1 MRATPSI
8 NQNAYTSALPNFR
21 NLGILLRILL
31 IVNMCGIGAAVIAAP
46 TLFDAWHELLAI
58 SALLQPLLI
67 VTLLALVALNTFL
80 HRLPFFLG
88 AAAVAAIVLAL
99 IGFMDVV
106 ALGRTRDA
114 AIAFERHGVLGLI
127 TAGMLLSYFN
137 LRGRALSPALSEARL
152 QALQAR
158 IRPHFLYNSI
168 NA

>member
-67 VTLLALVALNTFL
+67 VTLLALVALNTLL

-88 AAAVAAIVLAL
+88 AGEHARMSERAVDVEGGKALVEGHRRGEALDEIGDGLVEAPRPDLRVAARLCTRCHVY
-99 IGFMDVV
+99 DV
-106 ALGRTRDA
+106 
-114 AIAFERHGVLGLI
+114 
-127 TAGMLLSYFN
+127 
-137 LRGRALSPALSEARL
+137 PC
-152 QALQAR
+152 
-158 IRPHFLYNSI
+158 
-168 NA
+168 